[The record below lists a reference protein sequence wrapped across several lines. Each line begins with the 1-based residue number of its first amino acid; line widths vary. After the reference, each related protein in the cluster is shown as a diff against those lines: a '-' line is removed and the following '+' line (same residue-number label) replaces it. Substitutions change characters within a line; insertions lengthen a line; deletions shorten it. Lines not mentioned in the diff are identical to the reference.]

1 MMIACINTILYRILF
16 LFSMLLLLQACSGIT
31 VSQDYEKEYN
41 FSGLETFA
49 WKPNVEKAYG
59 IQDND
64 LLDKRIRTAIENSL
78 LSKSYRLVD
87 SFTPDF
93 FISYHYNVQQKIS
106 SSGLSGGV
114 AVGRSSFGG
123 FGGVGLSSGSDV
135 RAYDQ
140 GTLLIDVTIPLG
152 DKLVWRGVAT
162 QSVSDHTSPEESSEN
177 IKETVE
183 KTLQQFPPN

>member
-1 MMIACINTILYRILF
+1 MTTGINDFFKRVLLSISILF
-16 LFSMLLLLQACSGIT
+16 LLQACSGVT

-41 FSGLETFA
+41 FSGLKTFA
-49 WKPNVEKAYG
+49 WKPNAEKTYG
-59 IQDND
+59 VQDND
-64 LLDKRIRTAIENSL
+64 LLDKRIRTAIENTL
-78 LSKSYRLVD
+78 LAKSYRLVD

-123 FGGVGLSSGSDV
+123 FGGVGLSTGSDV

-140 GTLLIDVTIPLG
+140 GTLLIDVTIPLE

-162 QSVSDHTSPEESSEN
+162 QSVSDHTTPEESNEN
-177 IKETVE
+177 IKQTVE
-183 KTLQQFPPN
+183 KTLQQFPPK